1 MPNYKIRP
9 YIGSALDTAFSHRF
23 LIICLFDPNG
33 IATIWENISTL
44 QQYSRYGFEIL
55 NIWPGR
61 GKLSELPGSV
71 NLAEYAGVMIHPTI
85 SYDPATLRN
94 LDVNLNVK
102 FKDFD
107 GIKILAKQDEHYK
120 SAEFPRFIEE
130 NGFDMLLT
138 CIPEDQISKV
148 YDERILKRISVVH
161 TLTGYVSDHIRNI
174 PYQPYEARR
183 TDIAYRGSLQP
194 ISFGQLGY
202 EKRHIGTQVLAH
214 PASRGLSLDI
224 SSRWEDRL
232 SGLDW
237 FTFLAKAKAILGVES
252 GSNLF
257 DFDGS
262 IASRCQ
268 QFTAEHPGLDP
279 FSDAF
284 YELAE
289 AEILGAHEN
298 NVIYAQISPRHF
310 EAAAARSVQIMYE
323 GRYSNI
329 FKPQQ
334 HFFPLKR
341 DMSNFEEAI
350 DLIHDADRAKRM
362 IECAYEDIILNER
375 YTYKTFVSQ
384 LDEKLAALIDAKNV
398 RRSGHGR
405 PKASSKPKALIMCA
419 HDPLTDPRIGWW
431 ASSFKSYSVCEL
443 GTYRFSETGS
453 APALERV
460 TEDHTRVRV
469 ERRLNG
475 SVWKSGNQ
483 EAMLE
488 TPGIRDLALL
498 EIFARSS
505 NEELARSIG
514 AYDAN
519 EVDFARFKTLCEYF
533 VNTNS
538 SLLQG
543 ALNMGPFDAIVCSD
557 LETLP
562 AAVALKQI
570 WNCHLVFD
578 SHEYWPF
585 SYPDFR
591 AWESEFWSRLEVRL
605 SASADQCLTVSD
617 TLAAHLTSE
626 YGIPFKSV
634 PNATPL
640 TDADADWFR
649 SQNESRKAKQHGV
662 RDDQKV
668 TFLFQGGFAAG
679 RGLEML
685 VDAWKD
691 VSENAILLLRGPDNE
706 HKKQVVALAQENGT
720 LERSVF
726 FPPAVAEQALI
737 SSASEAD
744 VGVIPYD
751 PRLYGNKFACPNKLS
766 QYMAAGIPIISNT
779 IEYVSNIIQH
789 NSVGEAVPFHHR
801 ESLIRA
807 IDQWTRDKDR
817 RLAFGQNGRTYFE
830 STFNWEALSREAVG
844 TLDEAIS
851 RHRTS
856 NGPIR
861 FDWIER
867 DPSMQGV
874 IVDPQSEAARLRKL
888 WHLMPQPMRYW
899 LANRLRRSGILR

>member
-1 MPNYKIRP
+1 MPNYSIRP
-9 YIGSALDTAFSHRF
+9 HIGSAPGTGFSHRF
-23 LIICLFDPNG
+23 LLICLFDPNG

-44 QQYSRYGFEIL
+44 QQYSRYKFEIL

-61 GKLSELPGSV
+61 GKLSELPASV
-71 NLAEYAGVMIHPTI
+71 NLAEYAGIMIHPTI

-94 LDVNLNVK
+94 LDVNLKIK
-102 FKDFD
+102 FKDFH
-107 GIKILAKQDEHYK
+107 GIKILAKQDEHYI
-120 SAEFPRFIEE
+120 SAEFPRFVEE
-130 NGFDMLLT
+130 YDFDLLLT
-138 CIPEDQISKV
+138 CIPEDQIAKV
-148 YDERILKRISVVH
+148 YSESILKRISVIH
-161 TLTGYVSDHIRNI
+161 TLTGYVSDNIRNI
-174 PYQPYEARR
+174 TSRPHEERP

-194 ISFGQLGY
+194 ISFGRLGY
-202 EKRHIGTQVLAH
+202 EKRQIGTQVLAH
-214 PASRGLSLDI
+214 PASRGLALDI

-237 FTFLAKAKAILGVES
+237 FAFLGAAKAILGVES

-262 IASRCQ
+262 ISRRCH
-268 QFTAEHPGLDP
+268 QFTAAHPDLDP

-284 YELAE
+284 YQMAE
-289 AEILGAHEN
+289 TEILGDHEN

-310 EAAAARSVQIMYE
+310 EAAATRSVQVMYE

-329 FKPQQ
+329 FEAGK

-350 DLIHDADRAKRM
+350 DLIRDTKRAKQM
-362 IECAYEDIILNER
+362 IDRAYEDIILNEK
-375 YTYKTFVSQ
+375 YTYKNFVAEFDSKIS
-384 LDEKLAALIDAKNV
+384 ELIEAKNIKQGAH
-398 RRSGHGR
+398 RWHAAG
-405 PKASSKPKALIMCA
+405 KPKALIMCA
-419 HDPLTDPRIGWW
+419 HDPVTDPRIGWW

-443 GTYRFSETGS
+443 GTYRFSESGS
-453 APALERV
+453 APSLETV
-460 TEDHTRVRV
+460 AEDHSRVRV

-505 NEELARSIG
+505 HDELTRSIG
-514 AYDAN
+514 AYDADA
-519 EVDFARFKTLCEYF
+519 VDFARFKTLCEYI

-538 SLLQG
+538 SLLQA
-543 ALNMGPFDAIVCSD
+543 ALNMGPFDAVVCSD

-562 AAVALKQI
+562 AAVALKHT

-591 AWESEFWSRLEVRL
+591 AWESEFWSRLEARL
-605 SASADQCLTVSD
+605 STSADQCITVSD

-626 YGIPFKSV
+626 YGISFKSV

-640 TDADADWFR
+640 ADADADWFR
-649 SQNESRKAKQHGV
+649 DRNAGRASSQGHSQDGK
-662 RDDQKV
+662 KV

-691 VSENAILLLRGPDNE
+691 VDERATLLLRGPDNE
-706 HKKQVVALAQENGT
+706 HKKLIIAQAQQNGT
-720 LERSVF
+720 FDKSVF
-726 FPPAVAEQALI
+726 FPAAVTESDLI
-737 SSASEAD
+737 NSASQAD
-744 VGVIPYD
+744 VGLIPYD

-766 QYMAAGIPIISNT
+766 QYMAAGIPIVSNT
-779 IEYVSNIIQH
+779 IEYVSGIIES
-789 NSVGEAVPFHHR
+789 NAAGEAVPFHQR
-801 ESLIRA
+801 ERLIQT
-807 IDQWTRDKDR
+807 INQWTEDVGR
-817 RLAFGQNGRTYFE
+817 RAAFGQNGRRYFE
-830 STFNWEALSREAVG
+830 STFNWEAQSRDVIDI
-844 TLDEAIS
+844 LDEVTS
-851 RHRTS
+851 RHRIS
-856 NGPIR
+856 AGPILL
-861 FDWIER
+861 DWIEQ
-867 DPSMQGV
+867 DPSMRGV
-874 IVDPQSEAARLRKL
+874 ISGPRPEAARLRKL
-888 WHLMPQPMRYW
+888 WHLMPQSLRYW
-899 LANRLRRSGILR
+899 LANRLRNSGMLR

>member
-23 LIICLFDPNG
+23 LLISLFDPNG

-44 QQYSRYGFEIL
+44 QQYSRYKFEIL

-61 GKLSELPGSV
+61 GKLSALPESV

-94 LDVNLNVK
+94 LDVNLKIK

-107 GIKILAKQDEHYK
+107 GIKILAKQDEHYI
-120 SAEFPRFIEE
+120 SAEFPRFVEE

-138 CIPEDQISKV
+138 CIPEDQIGKV
-148 YDERILKRISVVH
+148 YDESILKRISVIH

-174 PYQPYEARR
+174 PSQPYEARR

-202 EKRHIGTQVLAH
+202 EKRHIGTQVLSH
-214 PASRGLSLDI
+214 PASRSLSLDI

-237 FTFLAKAKAILGVES
+237 FAFLGRAKAILGVES

-262 IASRCQ
+262 IARRCL
-268 QFTAEHPGLDP
+268 QFTADHPELDP

-284 YELAE
+284 YEMAE

-310 EAAAARSVQIMYE
+310 EAAATRSVQVMYE

-329 FKPQQ
+329 FAPEK

-350 DLIHDADRAKRM
+350 DLISDTNRAKRM
-362 IECAYEDIILNER
+362 TECAYEDIILNEK
-375 YTYKTFVSQ
+375 YTYRSFVAE
-384 LDEKLAALIDAKNV
+384 LDEKLSELIDAKNV
-398 RRSGHGR
+398 RQSGPSRH
-405 PKASSKPKALIMCA
+405 KASSKPKALIMCA
-419 HDPLTDPRIGWW
+419 HDPVTDPRIGWW

-443 GTYRFSETGS
+443 GTYRFSETGNGPSLEQVS
-453 APALERV
+453 A
-460 TEDHTRVRV
+460 DHARVRV

-475 SVWKSGNQ
+475 SIWKSGSQ

-519 EVDFARFKTLCEYF
+519 EVDFARFKTLCEYI

-543 ALNMGPFDAIVCSD
+543 ALNMGPFDAVVCSD

-591 AWESEFWSRLEVRL
+591 AWESEFWSRLEARL
-605 SASADQCLTVSD
+605 STSADQCLTVSD
-617 TLAAHLTSE
+617 TLAAHLTLE

-640 TDADADWFR
+640 ADADADWYR
-649 SQNESRKAKQHGV
+649 ARTAARTAQQDN
-662 RDDQKV
+662 QKV

-720 LERSVF
+720 LDKSVF
-726 FPPAVAEQALI
+726 FPAAVAEHALI

-744 VGVIPYD
+744 VGLIPYD

-766 QYMAAGIPIISNT
+766 QYMAAGIPIVSNT
-779 IEYVSNIIQH
+779 IEYVSNIIES
-789 NSVGEAVPFHHR
+789 NSVGEAVPFHQR
-801 ESLIRA
+801 EKLIQA
-807 IDQWTRDKDR
+807 INQWTEDKGR
-817 RLAFGQNGRTYFE
+817 RLSFGQNGRKYFE
-830 STFNWEALSREAVG
+830 STFNWDALSREAIG
-844 TLDEAIS
+844 ILDAATS
-851 RHRTS
+851 LHRVSTR
-856 NGPIR
+856 PIR
-861 FDWIER
+861 FDWIEH
-867 DPSMQGV
+867 DPSMRGV
-874 IVDPQSEAARLRKL
+874 IADPQSEAARLRKL
-888 WHLMPQPMRYW
+888 WHLMPQPLRYW